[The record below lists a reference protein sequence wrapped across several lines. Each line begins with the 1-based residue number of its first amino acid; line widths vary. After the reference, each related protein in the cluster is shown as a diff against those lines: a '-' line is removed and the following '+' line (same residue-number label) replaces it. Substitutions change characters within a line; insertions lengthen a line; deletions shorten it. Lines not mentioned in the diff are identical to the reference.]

1 MLNTNIEFRKG
12 ILFVRLNGVLDK
24 FTMNELDDTYNLII
38 DNKIKNIVF
47 NIDEISEI
55 DNLGIKKLFNIYNNF
70 NKNNLNCYFIK
81 NKIID
86 NYKKIKEFDTELK
99 AMEVIWN

>member
-24 FTMNELDDTYNLII
+24 FTMNELDDIYNLII
-38 DNKIKNIVF
+38 DNRIRNIVF
-47 NIDEISEI
+47 NIEDVSKIDES
-55 DNLGIKKLFNIYNNF
+55 GIKKLFDIYNSVNR
-70 NKNNLNCYFIK
+70 NNLNCYFIK

-86 NYKKIKEFDTELK
+86 NYEIKEFDTELK